1 MSYETLKLSIDQ
13 KIAHVS
19 LNRPDALNAFNMQL
33 FHDLKT
39 VFSDMNHRS
48 DVRVIVLSGEG
59 KHFTAGLDLKEAA
72 GELFDNSPGDA
83 GRKREQFRRKV
94 KHLQNCISAVD
105 QCRVP
110 VIVAVHGACI
120 GAGMDLIAG
129 CDIRILANDAYC
141 TVQEIN
147 VGLVADIGSLQRLPD
162 LLPGGI
168 LRELAYTARK
178 LKADEALRLGFANH
192 VADDRA
198 AAIEHALEI
207 AATIAAKT
215 PLAITGLKD
224 VMNYQRDHSVQEG
237 LDYVGLWN
245 TGMLQGE
252 DTLKAVQAT
261 LTKQAAS
268 FDDLMED

>member
-1 MSYETLKLSIDQ
+1 MTYETLTLSVDQ
-13 KIAHVS
+13 KIAQIS
-19 LNRPDALNAFNMQL
+19 LNRPEALNAFNMQL

-39 VFSDMNHRS
+39 VFDDMNHRS
-48 DVRVIVLSGEG
+48 DVRVIVLRGEG

-72 GELFDNSPGDA
+72 SELVDNTDGDA
-83 GRKREQFRRKV
+83 GRKREKFRRMV
-94 KHLQNCISAVD
+94 KHLQDCISAVD

-110 VIVAVHGACI
+110 VIAAVHGACI

-129 CDIRILANDAYC
+129 CDIRILSSEAYC
-141 TVQEIN
+141 TIQEID

-178 LKADEALRLGFANH
+178 FKADEALRLGFANQI
-192 VADDRA
+192 ADDRT
-198 AAIEHALEI
+198 AAIDKAMEM
-207 AATIAAKT
+207 AAVIAAKT

-252 DTLKAVQAT
+252 DTMKAVQAT
-261 LTKQAAS
+261 LTKQAAD
-268 FDDLMED
+268 FADLLDD